1 MDQKPDTQVTASD
14 ICDALGRKA
23 IADRIGVGLTAVSNA
38 SADGG
43 FPAKW
48 FAVLRE
54 MCAECGLDCPEHLF
68 NFVRPSA
75 KRFSA
80 NESVPDQL
88 REAS

>member
-1 MDQKPDTQVTASD
+1 MEQKTDTHIAASD

-38 SADGG
+38 SVDGG

-54 MCAECGLDCPEHLF
+54 MCAEVGIECPERLF
-68 NFVRPSA
+68 NFIQPNA
-75 KRFSA
+75 KRCA
-80 NESVPDQL
+80 ADGTPDEL